1 MGTSGLKTIFMGTPT
16 FAIPTLKALIE
27 SPHTVQSVVTQ
38 PDRPAGRGR
47 KIRPSPVKSLSLEHR
62 IPLLQPPR
70 IDDSFVNSVKRSR
83 PDVIVVVA
91 FGQKLPGSLLAVPL
105 FGCINLH
112 ASLLPRYRGSAPINW
127 ALISGE
133 EKTGVTTMIMDEGID
148 TGDILLQEE
157 TLIRSD
163 DNALTLHDRLS
174 QIGATALMKTLERL
188 RQGTMRPI
196 PQDASLATYAPRLKK
211 EDGRIDWAQEA
222 NEIFNRIR
230 GLTPWP
236 GVFTMLEGKTLRIL
250 AAKVLD
256 EGREKP
262 PGTIYRI
269 SDKGISVATGRKSLL
284 ISELHPQDRKPMKAS
299 EFIRGHRV
307 KEGTRFT

>member
-1 MGTSGLKTIFMGTPT
+1 MGTSGFKTIFMGTPT

-70 IDDSFVNSVKRSR
+70 IDDSFVDNVKRLR

-91 FGQKLPGSLLAVPL
+91 FGQKLPGSLLAVPPL
-105 FGCINLH
+105 GCINLH

-127 ALISGE
+127 ALIGGE

-163 DNALTLHDRLS
+163 DNTLTLHDRLS

-196 PQDASLATYAPRLKK
+196 PQDDSLATYAPRLKK

-236 GVFTMLEGKTLRIL
+236 GTFTMLETKTIRIL
-250 AAKVLD
+250 TAKVLD
-256 EGREKP
+256 EGGEKP

-269 SDKGISVATGRKSLL
+269 SDEGISVATGRKNLL

-307 KEGTRFT
+307 KEGARFT